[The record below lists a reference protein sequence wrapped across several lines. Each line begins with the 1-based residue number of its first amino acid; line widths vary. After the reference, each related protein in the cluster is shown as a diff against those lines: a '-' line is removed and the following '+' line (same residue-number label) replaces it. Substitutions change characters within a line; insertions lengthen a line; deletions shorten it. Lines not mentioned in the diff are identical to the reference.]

1 MIPNRVKKM
10 LHEGKVVVGGCVLA
24 MRNPAIARIFASAGF
39 DFIYIEMEHGSFSME
54 SVADIMLAARGANIV
69 PLVGPSTIEA
79 YMISRALDAGAMG
92 IIAPHVETREEVELI
107 IKATKYPPMGER
119 GLATRGGHLDY
130 QKGHT
135 AQDIIQTMN
144 QETLV
149 VLKVES
155 GQAIDRLEEL
165 ITVPGVDAAF
175 IGPGDLSMSLG
186 YPGQASHP
194 KVVEYFEKVIETCNR
209 HDKVFPGLHVGNI
222 DSAKAW
228 IDKGMKLLAYNTEV
242 GILED
247 TASQVM
253 SDIKSHLAS
262 S

>member
-1 MIPNRVKKM
+1 VLSNPVKKA

-39 DFIYIEMEHGSFSME
+39 EFIYIEMEHGSFSME
-54 SVADIMLAARGANIV
+54 SVADIMVAARGAHIV

-92 IIAPHVETREEVELI
+92 VIVPHVETREEVELTVQ
-107 IKATKYPPMGER
+107 ATKYPPLGER

-130 QKGHT
+130 RKGYT
-135 AQDIIQTMN
+135 AQDIIQKIN
-144 QETLV
+144 QETLI

-165 ITVPGVDAAF
+165 IAVPGVDAAF
-175 IGPGDLSMSLG
+175 VGPGDLSMSLG

-194 KVVEYFEKVIETCNR
+194 TVVEYIEKVIEVC
-209 HDKVFPGLHVGNI
+209 KGQEGVFPGLHVGSI
-222 DSAKAW
+222 ASAKAW
-228 IDKGMKLLAYNTEV
+228 IDKGMKLLAYSTEV

-247 TASQVM
+247 SATQIMTDVGGYLS
-253 SDIKSHLAS
+253 KG
-262 S
+262 